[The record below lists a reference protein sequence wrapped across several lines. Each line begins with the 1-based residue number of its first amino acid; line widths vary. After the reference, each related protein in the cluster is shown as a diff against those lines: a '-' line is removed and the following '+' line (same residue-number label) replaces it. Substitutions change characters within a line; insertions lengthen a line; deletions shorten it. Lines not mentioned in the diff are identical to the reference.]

1 MRGSV
6 AWVLGLAWAMSLL
19 GTPGTL
25 GLAGHDDGAAS
36 HKCLGTEQV
45 NKEPKFNGAPSWC
58 GLHSAGSP
66 IMAGICLIW
75 DRCGGLSPRCES
87 FLQSLSHFLYCSLLA
102 GNWAHPEKH
111 GSVQAL
117 PICAA
122 FCDQWFSACRD
133 DLTCGRNWLFQPGG
147 GSCEGGCLTF
157 DQTKYGSNP
166 DPQMLLILIW
176 SYRPSWM
183 PETCA
188 ILLWETT
195 WLLHLLP
202 VPSFSSPSLTQSLA
216 QRPHSAP
223 PAKGGHCLDLE
234 GAGTTGLDAEHC
246 SSLQWASAVAVAVAA
261 VTAPR
266 GCRKLGEKG
275 RMI

>member
-1 MRGSV
+1 MDMRGSV

-157 DQTKYGSNP
+157 DQTFLDARDLCNSALGDYLVAAPAPCPFLQLSISDSKPG
-166 DPQMLLILIW
+166 
-176 SYRPSWM
+176 
-183 PETCA
+183 PETPFSPACQGGPLPGPRGRRDHRLRRRA
-188 ILLWETT
+188 L
-195 WLLHLLP
+195 LLP
-202 VPSFSSPSLTQSLA
+202 PVGFGSGSGSGSGNSP
-216 QRPHSAP
+216 
-223 PAKGGHCLDLE
+223 
-234 GAGTTGLDAEHC
+234 
-246 SSLQWASAVAVAVAA
+246 
-261 VTAPR
+261 
-266 GCRKLGEKG
+266 
-275 RMI
+275 